1 MVLVRQQIPKSAST
15 CRVEV
20 EMPSAVESLPYWGT
34 QLLIQ
39 NTSHDSVQFSQ
50 MDEGTVGTFVFPPL
64 GHLFY
69 DYLYMCVL
77 QSKHVT

>member
-1 MVLVRQQIPKSAST
+1 M
-15 CRVEV
+15 
-20 EMPSAVESLPYWGT
+20 
-34 QLLIQ
+34 Q

-69 DYLYMCVL
+69 AYLYVCVL
-77 QSKHVT
+77 QSQRVT